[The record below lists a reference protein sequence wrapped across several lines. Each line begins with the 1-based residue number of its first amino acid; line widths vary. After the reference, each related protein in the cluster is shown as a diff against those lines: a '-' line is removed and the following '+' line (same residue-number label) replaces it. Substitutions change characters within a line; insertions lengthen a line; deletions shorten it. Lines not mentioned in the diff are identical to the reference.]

1 MVGRVGCCR
10 KSVVDHRFEHFD
22 RHVPDG
28 DPSMR
33 PQPHA
38 SQDGQALI
46 VVAVCVA
53 VLVGGLAL
61 AIDWGYGLAQRRVM
75 QNVADASALGAGKRL
90 ASSVIK
96 VNGVINFSVT
106 QEQTWCTANAY
117 ANPADL
123 KKSFAPAS
131 TSNQLQLFYGDASNP
146 TVWTTG
152 VTTCTGN
159 TEVPPGTI
167 YVRAVVGVSFQS
179 LSAVTVGSSSNAASA
194 SARVRL
200 SGTPVPLTGGPMW
213 AMVRHYNPTD
223 FNNTCT
229 SNPCDPTDPN
239 QVQPKLFWDSQAA
252 DVAYG
257 NFKGLIDFSHY
268 SPNFNS
274 IPIQAVQLVSQGD
287 SSAHPPTMP
296 YAIDRSGQ
304 NSCPWGQDAQGNR
317 LWDSWG
323 QADTQ
328 QDTHCSIPN
337 WVYYGFRGTLALD
350 SHWSGASLPAGQET
364 PSALTTR
371 SVCSPR
377 PDPAPSCDDPT
388 MGDWVETAGGTIAS
402 LTDVVRSAVSGP
414 RGSSNMPFSNKL
426 VPGTNTPFGKG
437 LVVLVFLWECG
448 EKFTKNGATG
458 NRWDL
463 VVPGGQNPDCS
474 QLNSAPDRVH
484 LFTVAPFTIY
494 EGTISSGS
502 VKGYW
507 GGLFGSPDSCPT
519 CALNALANTAVMVPD
534 N

>member
-1 MVGRVGCCR
+1 MSR
-10 KSVVDHRFEHFD
+10 RF
-22 RHVPDG
+22 
-28 DPSMR
+28 
-33 PQPHA
+33 HA
-38 SQDGQALI
+38 SHEGQALVI
-46 VVAVCVA
+46 VAVCVA

-61 AIDWGYGLAQRRVM
+61 AVDWGYGLVQRRSM
-75 QNVADASALGAGKRL
+75 QNLADSSALAAGKRL
-90 ASSVIK
+90 ATGIIK
-96 VNGVINFSVT
+96 VNGAIRFVVT
-106 QEQTWCTANAY
+106 QEQTWCTANTY
-117 ANPADL
+117 ANPTGM
-123 KKSFAPAS
+123 KSSFGPAS
-131 TSNQLQLFYGDASNP
+131 TVNALQLFYGDASNP

-152 VTTCTGN
+152 VATCTGN
-159 TEVPPGTI
+159 TEVPASTI
-167 YVRAVVGVSFQS
+167 YVRAVVDNTFRS
-179 LSAVTVGSSSNAASA
+179 LGGSVVNRASDTAGA

-213 AMVRHYNPTD
+213 AMVRHYNPAD

-268 SPNFNS
+268 SPSFGGV
-274 IPIQAVQLVSQGD
+274 PIQTTQLITGGD
-287 SSAHPPTMP
+287 SWAHAPNPLQV
-296 YAIDRSGQ
+296 DRSGQ
-304 NSCPWGQDAQGNR
+304 NQCPWGQDAQGNK

-323 QADTQ
+323 EADATK
-328 QDTHCSIPN
+328 DTHCSIPN

-350 SHWSGASLPAGQET
+350 SHWSGGSLPAGQESPT
-364 PSALTTR
+364 TLTTR

-402 LTDVVRSAVSGP
+402 LTDVVRVAVQT
-414 RGSSNMPFSNKL
+414 RGSTNMPFSNKF
-426 VPGTNTPFGKG
+426 VPGTSTTFGKG

-448 EKFTKNGATG
+448 EKFTKNGGAG

-463 VVPGGQNPDCS
+463 VLPGGQNPDCS

-507 GGLFGSPDSCPT
+507 GGLFGSPDSCPS

-534 N
+534 S

>member
-1 MVGRVGCCR
+1 MTRGWHT
-10 KSVVDHRFEHFD
+10 SHE
-22 RHVPDG
+22 
-28 DPSMR
+28 
-33 PQPHA
+33 
-38 SQDGQALI
+38 GQALI
-46 VVAVCVA
+46 VVALCVA
-53 VLVGGLAL
+53 VLVGGLAF
-61 AIDWGYGLAQRRVM
+61 AVDWGYGMVQRRSM
-75 QNVADASALGAGKRL
+75 QNLADSSALAAGKRL
-90 ASSVIK
+90 ATGIIK
-96 VNGVINFSVT
+96 VNGAIKFIVT
-106 QEQTWCTANAY
+106 QEQTWCTADRY
-117 ANPADL
+117 ANALDL
-123 KKSFAPAS
+123 KTSFGPPG
-131 TSNQLQLFYGDASNP
+131 TTNQLQLFYGDASNP
-146 TVWTTG
+146 TAWTAG

-159 TEVPPGTI
+159 TEVPASTI
-167 YVRAVVGVSFQS
+167 YVRAVVGVTFQS
-179 LSAVTVGSSSNAASA
+179 LAASTVGHTSNLASA

-213 AMVRHYNPTD
+213 AMVRHYNPAD

-268 SPNFNS
+268 SPSFNTQLA
-274 IPIQAVQLVSQGD
+274 IQTPQLITQGD
-287 SSAHPPTMP
+287 SSAHPPSA
-296 YAIDRSGQ
+296 YAVDSSGG
-304 NSCPWGQDAQGNR
+304 CTVWGQDAQGNR

-323 QADTQ
+323 EADANKDKQ
-328 QDTHCSIPN
+328 CSVAN

-350 SHWSGASLPAGQET
+350 SHWSTSLPAGQEA

-371 SVCSPR
+371 SICNPR

-388 MGDWVETAGGTIAS
+388 IGDWVETAGGTIAS
-402 LTDVVRSAVSGP
+402 LTDVVRAAVSGP
-414 RGSSNMPFSNKL
+414 RGSANMPFSGKM
-426 VPGTNTPFGKG
+426 VPGTSTPFGKG

-448 EKFTKNGATG
+448 EKFTKNAGAG

-463 VVPGGQNPDCS
+463 VLPGGQNPDCS
-474 QLNSAPDRVH
+474 QLNAAPDRVH

-507 GGLFGSPDSCPT
+507 GGLFGSPDSCPS

>member
-1 MVGRVGCCR
+1 MMFRAR
-10 KSVVDHRFEHFD
+10 AD
-22 RHVPDG
+22 
-28 DPSMR
+28 
-33 PQPHA
+33 Q
-38 SQDGQALI
+38 QGQTLI
-46 VVAVCVA
+46 VVAICVA

-61 AIDWGYGLAQRRVM
+61 AVDWGFGMAQRRVM
-75 QNVADASALGAGKRL
+75 QNVADASALAAGKRL
-90 ASSVIK
+90 ATSVIK
-96 VNGVINFSVT
+96 VNNAVAFSVT

-117 ANPADL
+117 ANPSDI
-123 KKSFAPAS
+123 KKSFAPMGVA
-131 TSNQLQLFYGDASNP
+131 NDLQLFYGDAANP

-152 VTTCTGN
+152 ATTCTGN
-159 TEVPPGTI
+159 TPVPSSTV
-167 YVRAVVGVSFQS
+167 YVRAAVSVTFQS
-179 LSAVTVGSSSNAASA
+179 LVASTVGHSSSVASA

-239 QVQPKLFWDSQAA
+239 QVQPKLFWDANAA
-252 DVAYG
+252 DVAFG
-257 NFKGLIDFSHY
+257 QFKGLIDFSHF
-268 SPNFNS
+268 SPSFNTQLS
-274 IPIQAVQLVSQGD
+274 VQTLQLITQGD
-287 SSAHPPTMP
+287 SSAHAPNPLQ
-296 YAIDRSGQ
+296 IDRSGQ
-304 NSCPWGQDAQGNR
+304 NQCPFGQDAGGNK

-323 QADTQ
+323 EANANNDE
-328 QDTHCSIPN
+328 HCSIPN
-337 WVYYGFRGTLALD
+337 WVYYGFRGTLSLD
-350 SHWSGASLPAGQET
+350 SHWSGGSLPAGQESPT
-364 PSALTTR
+364 SLGTR

-402 LTDVVRSAVSGP
+402 LTDVVRAAVSGP
-414 RGSSNMPFSNKL
+414 RGSSAMPFSNKL
-426 VPGTNTPFGKG
+426 VPGTSTPFGKG

-448 EKFTKNGATG
+448 EKFSKNGVAG
-458 NRWDL
+458 ARWDL
-463 VVPGGQNPDCS
+463 LVPGGPNPDCS